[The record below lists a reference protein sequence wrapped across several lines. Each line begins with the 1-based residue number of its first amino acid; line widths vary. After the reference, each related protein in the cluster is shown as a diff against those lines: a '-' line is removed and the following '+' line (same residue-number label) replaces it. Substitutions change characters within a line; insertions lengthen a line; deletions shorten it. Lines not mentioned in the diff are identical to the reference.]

1 MNNQELGK
9 NAGLVWQILDN
20 KGEMQIN
27 ALWDLTELSIVDFYL
42 ALGWLARENKVLF
55 YKRGSQKWICLIY

>member
-1 MNNQELGK
+1 MNNQEIGK

-42 ALGWLARENKVLF
+42 ALGWLAREKKVLF
-55 YKRGSQKWICLIY
+55 YERGSQKWICLIY